1 MDDIF
6 DKSTGLDGFDG
17 FDDIDDSEFEEV
29 QANNEPDTDEEDMFA
44 GFDDLAAEIAKES
57 SVEVGIGVEV
67 NGKRILPADWVPNDP
82 SNIGNELVEYV
93 DEHVSEL
100 DESELFAIVEHI
112 KLKYGIDYEELLQQK
127 VAELSN
133 SSGDEPLSGDS
144 EELGEPKDSDG
155 LGDLEDLEGLEGLGN
170 TGDSGDPDDEPG
182 LELSDTLGADH
193 DGSILDSDTLLTDNL
208 DFVDPDRDFLSE
220 NGEIVIMDTNDT
232 GDGFK
237 IQYIDIEN
245 IAVVKRIR
253 KENTNVED
261 LVQSIKS
268 TGLLEPLVVMPT
280 KTGGLYALIAG
291 YRRLVAC
298 AKAGKR
304 KIPCVINYNANTP
317 EVPILEALYN
327 HSKKYTIKEIVDYID
342 YLEKQKGIMSASM
355 IEYLLQLNS
364 GEYTKLKDI
373 LNDDDEEI
381 VSKLFDGVYT
391 IEMAFKKL
399 EQRRKKESAEEK
411 DNKKAAKVY
420 EDEAES
426 GADTIVGAGDEANAD
441 EALTDEEIKSLSF
454 SVSELD
460 DETDEESSLDE
471 MVEDGKHMD
480 GFEPN
485 KQDYKDRER
494 LDPTLRRAVLA
505 RDNNTCRCCLMSGQE
520 YTEIFDVHHIVE
532 VYLGGSDDID
542 NLVTLCTCCHKLVHL
557 YARGEL
563 QIRPESELSDDEQV
577 KFKKIVKLGKVI
589 RKGMQMKGMK
599 KDELKKVDK
608 ADTIGRTKP
617 GTGQVAG

>member
-57 SVEVGIGVEV
+57 SVEAGIGVEI
-67 NGKRILPADWVPNDP
+67 NGKRIPPADWVPNDP

-133 SSGDEPLSGDS
+133 SSGDELLSGES
-144 EELGEPKDSDG
+144 EESGELKDSDG

-391 IEMAFKKL
+391 IEMAFKNL

>member
-1 MDDIF
+1 
-6 DKSTGLDGFDG
+6 
-17 FDDIDDSEFEEV
+17 
-29 QANNEPDTDEEDMFA
+29 
-44 GFDDLAAEIAKES
+44 
-57 SVEVGIGVEV
+57 
-67 NGKRILPADWVPNDP
+67 
-82 SNIGNELVEYV
+82 
-93 DEHVSEL
+93 
-100 DESELFAIVEHI
+100 
-112 KLKYGIDYEELLQQK
+112 
-127 VAELSN
+127 
-133 SSGDEPLSGDS
+133 
-144 EELGEPKDSDG
+144 
-155 LGDLEDLEGLEGLGN
+155 
-170 TGDSGDPDDEPG
+170 
-182 LELSDTLGADH
+182 
-193 DGSILDSDTLLTDNL
+193 
-208 DFVDPDRDFLSE
+208 
-220 NGEIVIMDTNDT
+220 
-232 GDGFK
+232 
-237 IQYIDIEN
+237 
-245 IAVVKRIR
+245 
-253 KENTNVED
+253 
-261 LVQSIKS
+261 
-268 TGLLEPLVVMPT
+268 
-280 KTGGLYALIAG
+280 
-291 YRRLVAC
+291 
-298 AKAGKR
+298 
-304 KIPCVINYNANTP
+304 
-317 EVPILEALYN
+317 
-327 HSKKYTIKEIVDYID
+327 
-342 YLEKQKGIMSASM
+342 M

>member
-1 MDDIF
+1 MDNINGLMLTDEDVSDSLDGFEDFEDFDSISDLDLGEQSIQVMVNGRNVLPFDWQPKYADNIGKSLVEWLNDYGDTLEDEEFTGFVEHLKTAYNIDYAELLQEEASKSDEDGLDLDSDSDDIF
-6 DKSTGLDGFDG
+6 SSGGAELNLDGSDLE
-17 FDDIDDSEFEEV
+17 EFEDFDTFDEQPGDRELIDNREDI
-29 QANNEPDTDEEDMFA
+29 QAGDLPLDNFDT
-44 GFDDLAAEIAKES
+44 
-57 SVEVGIGVEV
+57 
-67 NGKRILPADWVPNDP
+67 PND
-82 SNIGNELVEYV
+82 SQGN
-93 DEHVSEL
+93 DL
-100 DESELFAIVEHI
+100 DTF
-112 KLKYGIDYEELLQQK
+112 
-127 VAELSN
+127 
-133 SSGDEPLSGDS
+133 
-144 EELGEPKDSDG
+144 
-155 LGDLEDLEGLEGLGN
+155 
-170 TGDSGDPDDEPG
+170 
-182 LELSDTLGADH
+182 GADH
-193 DGSILDSDTLLTDNL
+193 DGTILDSDALLTDGL
-208 DFVDPDRDFLSE
+208 DFVDPNKDFMSE
-220 NGEIVIMDTNDT
+220 TGEIVIMDTNDN

-237 IQYIDIEN
+237 MKYIDIES

-253 KENTNVED
+253 KETTNVED

-268 TGLLEPLVVMPT
+268 TGLLEPLVVTPT
-280 KTGGLYALIAG
+280 QTEGLYVLLAG

-304 KIPCVINYNANTP
+304 KIPCVVNLNANTP
-317 EVPILEALYN
+317 EIPILEALYN
-327 HSKKYTIKEIVDYID
+327 HSKTYTIKEIVDYID
-342 YLEKQKGIMSASM
+342 YLEKQKGVMSASM

-364 GEYTKLKDI
+364 GDYTKLKDI
-373 LNDDDEEI
+373 LNDDDEDI

-426 GADTIVGAGDEANAD
+426 GAASIAGSGDETNEN
-441 EALTDEEIKSLSF
+441 EALTDDEIKSLSF
-454 SVSELD
+454 SVNELD
-460 DETDEESSLDE
+460 DEDDEQSSLDE

-485 KQDYKDRER
+485 KQDYRDRER

-505 RDNNTCRCCLMSGQE
+505 RDNNTCKCCLMSGQE
-520 YTEIFDVHHIVE
+520 YTEIFDIHHIVE
-532 VYLGGSDDID
+532 VYLGGSDDIT

-563 QIRPESELSDDEQV
+563 QIRPESELSTEEQA

-599 KDELKKVDK
+599 KEELKKVDK

>member
-6 DKSTGLDGFDG
+6 DKSTGLDG

-57 SVEVGIGVEV
+57 SVEAGIGVEI
-67 NGKRILPADWVPNDP
+67 NGKRIPPADWVPNDP

-133 SSGDEPLSGDS
+133 SSGDELLSGES
-144 EELGEPKDSDG
+144 EESGELKDSDG

-460 DETDEESSLDE
+460 DESDEESSLDE